1 MMAHERKLANTGLA
15 LMVGG
20 AEVNER
26 VGGDDPVD
34 ALVVVSSGELRFS
47 ELVGK
52 NHRIHRRGRALVLQ
66 RAVVPAT
73 TLAKTIPA
81 GVDRERRCEH
91 EVGLRQRFF
100 R

>member
-1 MMAHERKLANTGLA
+1 SSTPLLPYTTLFRS
-15 LMVGG
+15 
-20 AEVNER
+20 
-26 VGGDDPVD
+26 VD

-47 ELVGK
+47 ELVGE

-66 RAVVPAT
+66 RAVVPT
-73 TLAKTIPA
+73 PTLAKTIPA

-100 R
+100 RRSEEHTSELQSRFD